1 MSQWNHISTTKPW
14 KGSKLQFTTK
24 INPRKGTRRFQSSP
38 PHYLRTCLSWKV
50 PVEHKALV
58 VLYPSSCPLAS
69 HFQMNG
75 RSAFPWQFSGPL
87 CHSTQKG
94 LGKEW
99 RLQRLREKRRK
110 WRVVKRE
117 FGSERRKGER
127 WNCAIERRVE
137 EVMLAVETPWLRRTK
152 EIRFEKE

>member
-69 HFQMNG
+69 PNNNNNNNNNNNPSNNIILEHRKTQHEKQKFN
-75 RSAFPWQFSGPL
+75 FIIIDIEIFSNIFYKV
-87 CHSTQKG
+87 TY
-94 LGKEW
+94 
-99 RLQRLREKRRK
+99 
-110 WRVVKRE
+110 
-117 FGSERRKGER
+117 
-127 WNCAIERRVE
+127 
-137 EVMLAVETPWLRRTK
+137 
-152 EIRFEKE
+152 

>member
-1 MSQWNHISTTKPW
+1 MDFFLKKSENGIRN
-14 KGSKLQFTTK
+14 L
-24 INPRKGTRRFQSSP
+24 
-38 PHYLRTCLSWKV
+38 
-50 PVEHKALV
+50 
-58 VLYPSSCPLAS
+58 

-87 CHSTQKG
+87 CHSTLGEKERNAKLGNGVLEFIQNKENLTKSLIFFCCCCRKYQKG

-137 EVMLAVETPWLRRTK
+137 EVMLAVETPWLRITK